1 MRFFAFAVVF
11 NFVVDVSFASPP
23 EVPRKINFAGMVL
36 TLSEAA
42 RRDIQHDV
50 NLVCGHEKYFN
61 VKAERAKTY
70 FPIIKQIFE
79 REGLPEDFKYLAI
92 QESALIGDAVSV
104 SNAVGFWQ
112 FKDYTAREIGLPV
125 DEGVDE
131 RMNIAAST
139 TGAAR
144 YLKRS
149 NQKIYNWVYS
159 FRSKDYTAREIGLR
173 VDEVVDERMNIAAST
188 TGAAR
193 YLKRSNQ
200 KLDNWVYSLQ
210 SYQMGLGG
218 VMRSVGNRNKGVSA
232 MDISA
237 DTYWYVKKFLATK
250 TAFENA
256 LAGEPQFKVAIQTV
270 QSKRLSDL
278 ISETGHNEKVIR
290 DLNKWIIKDVIPGD
304 KNYVVVLPVKNIDAA
319 EPQLYAVL
327 EAATASQYAKAA
339 GASAQKT
346 VRKARRSRSA
356 QFFNG
361 VPASYAYKNESL
373 HDFSRRMH
381 LSPRQVRSRNDL
393 AKDAPWKSEA
403 YYFLEPKKKHG
414 EKDVTLALKGEDW
427 WDISQ
432 RTGVRLK
439 KLRNY
444 NRGVN
449 LAEGQPIRLKPKPFL
464 AFLKKQE
471 EEALE
476 PVAEPAGDW
485 NSPLKKQDKNPPV
498 AAKTE
503 KPTTPLPIDSSKPEK
518 KTPPKAPVNQE
529 AAAEASEA
537 KIVEH
542 IVQQG
547 ETLYAIARKYNVK
560 ADSLS
565 RWNKLTGGPI
575 HQGDKLV
582 VQRGEKKSFETE
594 SADTTSNRSAK
605 SDFLI
610 HEVAPKETLFSIA
623 RKYSVSVKELMD
635 WNNKTD
641 FSVGIGEKIKI
652 NRR

>member
-50 NLVCGHEKYFN
+50 NLICGHEKYFN

-112 FKDYTAREIGLPV
+112 F
-125 DEGVDE
+125 
-131 RMNIAAST
+131 
-139 TGAAR
+139 
-144 YLKRS
+144 
-149 NQKIYNWVYS
+149 
-159 FRSKDYTAREIGLR
+159 KDYTAREIGLR

-327 EAATASQYAKAA
+327 EAATASQYAKAQA
-339 GASAQKT
+339 AQKT

-485 NSPLKKQDKNPPV
+485 NTPEKKQDKNPPV

-503 KPTTPLPIDSSKPEK
+503 KPTTPLPIESAKNEI
-518 KTPPKAPVNQE
+518 KTPPKVPVNQE

-652 NRR
+652 NRQ